1 MLNRINLKFYN
12 DQLRL
17 FVSFIKQRRI
27 RKIKFL
33 LTLVIFILLPTYS
46 YNLSSIINSTKP
58 VVHPQTIT
66 LPELSLYPVNVT
78 GQSAPWLTANAVVVI
93 DVPSKTII
101 FAKNPD
107 TQFLPASTTK
117 IMTALVTLDFYKLTD
132 VLEVRSMNSI
142 GQTMKLELRE
152 RITVENLLYG
162 LLVQSGNDA
171 ALLLAENYPG
181 GVKDFVAAM
190 NKKAKEFNLLHT
202 NFVNPTGVED
212 YGHLTSA
219 HDLAILGAQVMKNE
233 KLASIV
239 ATPAIIIS
247 NVTGDIQ
254 HELKN
259 INQLVGKVI
268 GLKGIKTGWTENAGE
283 CLIAYVERDKG
294 KIITVVLGSKNRFA
308 ETETLI
314 NWVFDNFSWQ
324 TTKSIPD

>member
-1 MLNRINLKFYN
+1 MINFIPVKLKL
-12 DQLRL
+12 QE
-17 FVSFIKQRRI
+17 FVNFIKINKQI
-27 RKIKFL
+27 KNKFL

-46 YNLSSIINSTKP
+46 YNLLSYVNSPKP
-58 VVHPQTIT
+58 VIRPQVMT

-78 GQSAPWLTANAVVVI
+78 GQLAPWLTANAVMVI

-107 TQFLPASTTK
+107 TQLLPASTTK
-117 IMTALVTLDFYKLTD
+117 IMTALVTLDFYKLTA
-132 VLEVRSMNSI
+132 VLEVRSLNSI
-142 GQTMKLELRE
+142 GQTMNLELGE

-181 GVKDFVAAM
+181 GVKGFVAAM
-190 NKKAKEFNLLHT
+190 NKKAKEFNLLQT

-212 YGHLTSA
+212 YGHLSSA
-219 HDLAILGAQVMKNE
+219 HDLAILGAQAMKNE

-239 ATPAIIIS
+239 ATPAITIS
-247 NVTGDIQ
+247 NITGDIQ

-259 INQLVGKVI
+259 VNRLVGKVT

-283 CLIAYVERDKG
+283 CLIAYMERDKG
-294 KIITVVLGSKNRFA
+294 KIITVVLGSKNRFT